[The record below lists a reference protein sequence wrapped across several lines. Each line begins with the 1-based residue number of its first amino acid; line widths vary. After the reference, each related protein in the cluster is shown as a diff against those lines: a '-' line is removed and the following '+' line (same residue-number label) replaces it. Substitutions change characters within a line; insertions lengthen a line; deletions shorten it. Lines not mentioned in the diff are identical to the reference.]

1 MNLIKQLPRIAARVL
16 HNTHT
21 LRPDMKFKLELLS
34 DAYGEAAV
42 LDDFEAWCGEHQG
55 DHFKYPIFEYLK
67 VIDSRLGG
75 AAEEKRADLKDPRVI
90 EMVQFS
96 YEQTGVLP
104 KTTSVAELVLNYP
117 LDEIKAALVEYTE
130 NLTEKEFSA
139 ASGSFYAN
147 GGIGAVSIILARRR
161 RTQHGK
167 N

>member
-1 MNLIKQLPRIAARVL
+1 MQLIKQLPKIAARVL

-21 LRPDMKFKLELLS
+21 LRPDMKFKLELIA
-34 DAYGEAAV
+34 DAYGAATITQ
-42 LDDFEAWCGEHQG
+42 DFEVWCEAHQE

-75 AAEEKRADLKDPRVI
+75 SPEEKRVDLKDPRLV

-104 KTTSVAELVLNYP
+104 KTTAVASLLIDYT
-117 LDEIKAALVEYTE
+117 LDEIKGALVEYTE

-139 ASGSFYAN
+139 ASMSFYAN
-147 GGIGAVSIILARRR
+147 NGIGAVSIILARRR
-161 RTQHGK
+161 RSK
-167 N
+167 

>member
-1 MNLIKQLPRIAARVL
+1 MQLIKQLPRIAARVL

-21 LRPDMKFKLELLS
+21 LRPDMKFKLELIAE
-34 DAYGEAAV
+34 AYGTAAV
-42 LDDFEAWCGEHQG
+42 ASDFEAWCEGHRE
-55 DHFKYPIFEYLK
+55 DYFKYPIFEYLK
-67 VIDSRLGG
+67 VLDSRLGG
-75 AAEEKRADLKDPRVI
+75 SPEEKRVDLKDPRVV

-104 KTTSVAELVLNYP
+104 KTTTVVAELVLNYP

-161 RTQHGK
+161 RA
-167 N
+167 NAS

>member
-1 MNLIKQLPRIAARVL
+1 MHLIKQLPKIAARVL

-34 DAYGEAAV
+34 DAYGAAAV
-42 LDDFEAWCGEHQG
+42 LDDFEVWCEAHKDNQ
-55 DHFKYPIFEYLK
+55 FKYPIFEYLK

-75 AAEEKRADLKDPRVI
+75 AVEEKRADLKDPRVV

-104 KTTSVAELVLNYP
+104 KTTSIAELVLNYP
-117 LDEIKAALVEYTE
+117 LEEIKAALVEYTE
-130 NLTEKEFSA
+130 NLTEKEFGT
-139 ASGSFYAN
+139 ASRAFYEN

-161 RTQHGK
+161 RNK
-167 N
+167 DVR